1 MFVNYTILYII
12 PCMNITHC
20 LANYTMYEYQIRVM
34 LQCIDAESY
43 STYHVVILY
52 RSHFALYQ
60 Y

>member
-1 MFVNYTILYII
+1 
-12 PCMNITHC
+12 MNIAHY

-43 STYHVVILY
+43 STCHVVTLY